1 MKIFVT
7 GATGF
12 IGSAVVAELLSHGYE
27 VLGLTRS
34 QASRE
39 KLVAM
44 GATAITGSLDDLASL
59 QAGARQSDG
68 ILHLAF
74 KHDFENMRANGKTD
88 QAAIEAMA
96 AVIKGTNKPMVVT
109 AGTMMLHNGH
119 MLTEKYVPNL
129 FKQRT
134 SPRKSEIVA
143 RKLAKQGV
151 NVSVVRLAPA
161 VYAEGRAGFATLLI
175 QSIADKNSVSYI
187 RKGQNRWSTIH
198 RDDAA
203 VLFRLALEHAQ
214 AGAVYHG
221 VNDDNIVVKDIAEK
235 IGKHV
240 GKPVDAVSRRD
251 GFRKY
256 GMFVNM
262 IVGMDSPASNAWT
275 KQVLGWQPTH
285 AGLLEELE
293 HDEYYI

>member
-12 IGSAVVAELLSHGYE
+12 IGSAVVTELLAHGYE
-27 VLGLTRS
+27 VLGLARS
-34 QASRE
+34 QVSRE

-44 GATAITGSLDDLASL
+44 GATAIAGSLDDLASL

-109 AGTMMLHNGH
+109 AGTMMLHDGH

-151 NVSVVRLAPA
+151 NVSVV
-161 VYAEGRAGFATLLI
+161 
-175 QSIADKNSVSYI
+175 
-187 RKGQNRWSTIH
+187 
-198 RDDAA
+198 
-203 VLFRLALEHAQ
+203 RLALEHAQ

-240 GKPVDAVSRRD
+240 GKPVDAVSRRA

-293 HDEYYI
+293 YDEYYS